1 MATSTPPESNATAA
15 KRLEASMGVHTSD
28 GTVHS
33 ALHESGLMAVKKTIV
48 PYLYDT
54 LIVQRDGLEAYQRE
68 VAPFQTDHEA

>member
-48 PYLYDT
+48 PYLSEEN
-54 LIVQRDGLEAYQRE
+54 VQKRLQFVERYQRWTVE
-68 VAPFQTDHEA
+68 Q